1 MTQYNITS
9 KAAIAIYRENRRYVV
24 NKMTGPFW
32 RQAIW
37 IDVVNRNNV
46 QWSHVEYFLNTF
58 SDALQ
63 YESKEIDILYDDFI
77 DSKNLSI
84 SELAD
89 TAWTC

>member
-1 MTQYNITS
+1 M
-9 KAAIAIYRENRRYVV
+9 
-24 NKMTGPFW
+24 
-32 RQAIW
+32 
-37 IDVVNRNNV
+37 NRNNV

-77 DSKNLSI
+77 DSKNPCI

-89 TAWTC
+89 TA